1 MLPRERGAG
10 MNEDTMANPGRAIG
24 GRARAEALSPE
35 RRREIAQ
42 EAARKRWDT
51 SHAAGPTSRMPSLRK
66 PKPDLG
72 EKLAVNV
79 PYVDLGHIDLL
90 VSEGI
95 YASRDELIRTAI
107 RNQLEKHSDV
117 VRQSVVRHSLDLG
130 LRHLD
135 RKTLEE
141 ARAAGER
148 LELKVLGLL
157 TIADDVDLTLA
168 TETIASIQVLGAMQ
182 ARPEIRKALAD
193 RTR

>member
-1 MLPRERGAG
+1 MSDQTPPK
-10 MNEDTMANPGRAIG
+10 PGRAMG

-35 RRREIAQ
+35 RRKEIAQ
-42 EAARKRWDT
+42 AAARGRWASFD
-51 SHAAGPTSRMPSLRK
+51 AAGLTSGVPSPRK

-72 EKLAVNV
+72 EKLTVNV

-107 RNQLEKHSDV
+107 RNQLDKHSEV
-117 VRQSVVRHSLDLG
+117 VRQSVVRHSLHLG

-135 RKTLEE
+135 RRTLEG

-157 TIADDVDLTLA
+157 TIADDVDVALA
-168 TETIASIQVLGAMQ
+168 TEAIASIQVLGAMQ

>member
-1 MLPRERGAG
+1 MWMSDQDSE
-10 MNEDTMANPGRAIG
+10 TPGRAMG

-42 EAARKRWDT
+42 EAARKRWNTDLD
-51 SHAAGPTSRMPSLRK
+51 AAHTERPVTARK

-107 RNQLEKHSDV
+107 RNQLDKHAEV
-117 VRQSVVRHSLDLG
+117 VRQSVIRRSLDLG
-130 LRHLD
+130 LRILD
-135 RKTLEE
+135 RETLET
-141 ARAAGER
+141 ARDAGER

-157 TIADDVDLTLA
+157 TIADDVDVALA
-168 TETIASIQVLGAMQ
+168 TETITSIQLLGAMQ

>member
-1 MLPRERGAG
+1 MHAQH
-10 MNEDTMANPGRAIG
+10 AQ
-24 GRARAEALSPE
+24 AEA
-35 RRREIAQ
+35 RFWA
-42 EAARKRWDT
+42 EAGRQRA
-51 SHAAGPTSRMPSLRK
+51 LR
-66 PKPDLG
+66 
-72 EKLAVNV
+72 
-79 PYVDLGHIDLL
+79 DLGHIDLL

-157 TIADDVDLTLA
+157 TIADDVDVTLA

-182 ARPEIRKALAD
+182 APPEIRKALAD
-193 RTR
+193 RTRGIAHRCPEAAY

>member
-1 MLPRERGAG
+1 MSDEAKS
-10 MNEDTMANPGRAIG
+10 TFGRASG
-24 GRARAEALSPE
+24 GHARAEALSPE

-42 EAARKRWDT
+42 EAARKRWRTDL
-51 SHAAGPTSRMPSLRK
+51 AGRSASVRK
-66 PKPDLG
+66 VKADLG

-107 RNQLEKHSDV
+107 RNQLDKHAEV

-135 RKTLEE
+135 RRTLEE
-141 ARAAGER
+141 VRNAGER

-157 TIADDVDLTLA
+157 TIADDVDAALA
-168 TETIASIQVLGAMQ
+168 VETIASIQVLGAMQ
-182 ARPEIRKALAD
+182 ARPEVRKALAD